1 MMVGINIT
9 DFSYTSILEFKT
21 MASKSV
27 AELRAQLEKAQAELE
42 TAIAAESTTVLA
54 DIREKVALYGFT
66 EKDVFGRRRAVGA
79 VEAKYQNP
87 ETGET
92 WSGRG
97 RAPAWIKDAKNRDK
111 FLIK

>member
-1 MMVGINIT
+1 
-9 DFSYTSILEFKT
+9 

-42 TAIAAESTTVLA
+42 SAIAAESATVLA
-54 DIREKVALYGFT
+54 DIREKVALYGFS
-66 EKDVFGRRRAVGA
+66 EKDVFGRRRMIGS
-79 VEAKYQNP
+79 VEPKYQNP

-97 RAPAWIKDAKNRDK
+97 RSPAWIKDVKNRDK

>member
-1 MMVGINIT
+1 MK
-9 DFSYTSILEFKT
+9 Y
-21 MASKSV
+21 A
-27 AELRAQLEKAQAELE
+27 
-42 TAIAAESTTVLA
+42 AIAAESEAVLA
-54 DIREKVALYGFT
+54 DIREKVALYGFS
-66 EKDVFGRRRAVGA
+66 EKDVFGRRRASGP

>member
-1 MMVGINIT
+1 
-9 DFSYTSILEFKT
+9 

-27 AELRAQLEKAQAELE
+27 AELRAQLQKTEAELE
-42 TAIAAESTTVLA
+42 AAIAAESATVLA
-54 DIREKVALYGFT
+54 DIREKVTLYGFS
-66 EKDVFGRRRAVGA
+66 EKDVFGRRRAISAVGP
-79 VEAKYQNP
+79 KYRNP
-87 ETGET
+87 GTGDT

>member
-1 MMVGINIT
+1 MVG
-9 DFSYTSILEFKT
+9 
-21 MASKSV
+21 KSV
-27 AELRAQLEKAQAELE
+27 AELRAQLEQAQDELNA
-42 TAIAAESTTVLA
+42 AIATESGTVLA
-54 DIREKVALYGFT
+54 DIREKISLYGFT
-66 EKDVFGRRRAVGA
+66 EKDVFGRRRATGP

-97 RAPAWIKDAKNRDK
+97 RAPAWIKSARNGEK